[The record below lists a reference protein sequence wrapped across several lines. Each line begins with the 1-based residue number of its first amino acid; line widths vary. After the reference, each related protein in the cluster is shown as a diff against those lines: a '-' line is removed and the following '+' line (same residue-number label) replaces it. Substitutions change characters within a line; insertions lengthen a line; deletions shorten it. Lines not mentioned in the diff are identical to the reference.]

1 MTSTPPAISVGWPG
15 RIGGYRN
22 SAPRRVKLIGV
33 GEGATAVVARVAHM
47 GLPNVL
53 VAPEVDGACSASLDA
68 PVEGTRPNMIVLVYR
83 SGDRVALPSLVEK
96 PKLLVTLIVLEAT
109 RASPHAAEAEALRA
123 MADLFITTVDGDFVV
138 ELVSNLAS

>member
-22 SAPRRVKLIGV
+22 SAPRRVKLIAV
-33 GEGATAVVARVAHM
+33 GEGAKAVVARVAQM

-53 VAPEVDGACSASLDA
+53 LAPEVDGTCSASLDA
-68 PVEGTRPNMIVLVYR
+68 PVEGASPNMIVLVYR
-83 SGDRVALPSLVEK
+83 SGDRVALPRLVEK
-96 PKLLVTLIVLEAT
+96 PKLLVTFVLLDEASANAHD
-109 RASPHAAEAEALRA
+109 ASAQALRA
-123 MADLFITTVDGDFVV
+123 IADLFITIADGDFVL